1 VQAGQGLRTHP
12 PEPFLYRFNGF
23 INKMKR
29 FIPILTWLPGY
40 NSGMFR
46 GDLAAGLTVG
56 VMLIPQAMAYALI
69 AGMPP
74 VYGLYAALVP
84 LLIYGMLGTSRQLGV
99 GPVAVISLLV
109 VAGVADLAEPGSTE
123 YVQLAI
129 LLAFMVGVIQL
140 LMGLLRMGFLVNFLS
155 HPVITGFTAA
165 TALIIAFSQLHHLLG
180 VSVESTKH
188 IHQVLLQLFEKR
200 AEMHPGTALF
210 GFGAV
215 AAIFAI
221 RKWMRRIPGA
231 LVVVVAGIVLVVV
244 TGWDQQGIRVM
255 GEIPSG
261 LPIPLLP
268 MFDMDAVYRLLPM
281 AFAISLVGFMESIAV
296 AKSIHARHRNYRLD
310 ANQELVALGS
320 ANLGGSLFQAFPVTG
335 GFSRSA
341 VNDQA
346 GAKSGMASI
355 ISAFLIGLTLLFL
368 TPLFYYLPNAV
379 LGAIIIT
386 AVLGLI
392 DTKEIRFLW
401 NTQKEDFA
409 MMSITFLV
417 TLFMGIE
424 EGILTGVVASLGVV
438 IFHSSKPHVAR
449 LGRLPGTRVYRNLSR
464 FEDAAEREDVLAL
477 RYDAPLFYANAGHFK
492 ETVKTFTNGKAP
504 GLKLVVLD
512 ASGINSID
520 TTGIHA
526 LASLENELRENGIQ
540 LRMSTVHGPVRDL
553 LKKSGYYKSEDEE
566 RLSHLEVHDA
576 VEAFD
581 RGRASDAR
589 ALARSEMQN

>member
-1 VQAGQGLRTHP
+1 
-12 PEPFLYRFNGF
+12 
-23 INKMKR
+23 
-29 FIPILTWLPGY
+29 
-40 NSGMFR
+40 MFR

-84 LLIYGMLGTSRQLGV
+84 LLLYGILGTSRQLGV
-99 GPVAVISLLV
+99 GPVAVVSLLV
-109 VAGVADLAEPGSTE
+109 AAGVADLAQPGSNE
-123 YVQLAI
+123 YVHLAI

-180 VSVESTKH
+180 VSIESSKH
-188 IHQVLLQLFEKR
+188 IHTVLLQLFEKR
-200 AEMHPGTALF
+200 AEIHPGTALF

-215 AAIFAI
+215 ALIYVI
-221 RKWMRRIPGA
+221 RKWQPRIPGA
-231 LVVVVAGIVLVVV
+231 LIVVVIGIVLVAV
-244 TGWDQQGIRVM
+244 TGWDQRGIRII
-255 GEIPSG
+255 GEVPSG
-261 LPIPLLP
+261 LPSFALP
-268 MFDMDAVYRLLPM
+268 MFGMEAVYQLLPM

-296 AKSIHARHRNYRLD
+296 AKSIHARHRDYRLD

-346 GAKSGMASI
+346 GAKTGMASI
-355 ISAFLIGLTLLFL
+355 ISALLIGLTLLFL

-409 MMSITFLV
+409 MMAITFLV
-417 TLFMGIE
+417 TLLLGIE

-449 LGRLPGTRVYRNLSR
+449 LGQLPGSRVYRNLYR
-464 FEDAAEREDVLAL
+464 FDEATERRDVLVF
-477 RYDAPLFYANAGHFK
+477 RYDAPLFYANADHFK
-492 ETVKTFTNGKAP
+492 ETAESFIAQKGP
-504 GLKLVVLD
+504 ELKLVVLD

-526 LASLENELRENGIQ
+526 LASFENELRDNGIQ
-540 LRMSTVHGPVRDL
+540 LRMSAVHGPVRDL
-553 LKKSGYYKSEDEE
+553 LKKSKYYKSEDEE
-566 RLSHLEVHDA
+566 RLSHMEVHDA
-576 VEAFD
+576 VTAYECK
-581 RGRASDAR
+581 RTGRRTGSPVE
-589 ALARSEMQN
+589 SEKAINKSR

>member
-1 VQAGQGLRTHP
+1 MD
-12 PEPFLYRFNGF
+12 LYRLL
-23 INKMKR
+23 KR
-29 FIPILTWLPGY
+29 FFPILTWLPGY
-40 NSGMFR
+40 DSGMFR

-69 AGMPP
+69 AGLPP

-84 LLIYGMLGTSRQLGV
+84 LIIYGMMGTSRQLGV

-109 VAGVADLAEPGSTE
+109 AAGVADFAEPGSSQ
-123 YVQLAI
+123 YIQLAI

-155 HPVITGFTAA
+155 HPVITGFIAA
-165 TALIIAFSQLHHLLG
+165 TALIIAFSQLHNLLG
-180 VSVESTKH
+180 IRIDSSKH
-188 IHQVLLQLFEKR
+188 IHAILMQVYESR
-200 AEMHPGTALF
+200 MEIHTGTTAF

-215 AAIFAI
+215 AIIYAIK
-221 RKWMRRIPGA
+221 KWYKRLPGA
-231 LVVVVAGIVLVVV
+231 LAVVVAGIILVAV
-244 TGWDQQGIRVM
+244 TGWDEQGIRVM
-255 GEIPSG
+255 GEVPSG
-261 LPIPLLP
+261 LPAFGFPA
-268 MFDMDAVYRLLPM
+268 FDPDVAYRLLPM

-296 AKSIHARHRNYRLD
+296 AKSIQVRHRNYKLD

-320 ANLGGSLFQAFPVTG
+320 ANLGGSLLQAFPVTG

-346 GAKSGMASI
+346 GAKTGMASI
-355 ISAFLIGLTLLFL
+355 ISALLIGLTLLFL

-401 NTQKEDFA
+401 KTQKEDFA
-409 MMSITFLV
+409 MMAITFLV
-417 TLFMGIE
+417 TLFLGIE
-424 EGILTGVVASLGVV
+424 EGILTGVVASLGMV

-449 LGRLPGTRVYRNLSR
+449 LGQLPGTRAYRNLSR
-464 FEDAAEREDVLAL
+464 FDEATERDDVLIF
-477 RYDAPLFYANAGHFK
+477 RYDAPLFFANADHFK
-492 ETVKTFTNGKAP
+492 ETIESYVAQKGAK
-504 GLKLVVLD
+504 LKLVVLD

-526 LASLENELRENGIQ
+526 LAALEEDLIRSGIQ
-540 LRMSTVHGPVRDL
+540 LRMAAVHGPVRDL
-553 LKKSGYYKSEDEE
+553 LKKSKYYKNEDDE
-566 RLSHLEVHDA
+566 RLSHMEVHDA
-576 VEAFD
+576 VTAFETQ
-581 RGRASDAR
+581 GQSDV
-589 ALARSEMQN
+589 

>member
-1 VQAGQGLRTHP
+1 
-12 PEPFLYRFNGF
+12 
-23 INKMKR
+23 MKR
-29 FIPILTWLPGY
+29 FFPILTWLPAY

-74 VYGLYAALVP
+74 VYGLFAALVP
-84 LLIYGMLGTSRQLGV
+84 LLIYGVLGTSRQLGV

-109 VAGVADLAEPGSTE
+109 AAGVADLAEPGSTE

-180 VSVESTKH
+180 VSVESSKH
-188 IHQVLLQLFEKR
+188 IHNVLFQLFEKR
-200 AEMHPGTALF
+200 AEIHPGTALF

-215 AAIFAI
+215 AAIYAI
-221 RKWMRRIPGA
+221 KKWGRRIPGA
-231 LVVVVAGIVLVVV
+231 LVVVVAGIVLVAV

-255 GEIPSG
+255 GEVPSG
-261 LPIPLLP
+261 LPLPLFP
-268 MFDMDAVYRLLPM
+268 AFEMDAVYRLLPM
-281 AFAISLVGFMESIAV
+281 AFAISLIGFMESIAV
-296 AKSIHARHRNYRLD
+296 AKSIHARHRDYKLD
-310 ANQELVALGS
+310 PNQELVALGS

-355 ISAFLIGLTLLFL
+355 ISAVLIGLTLLFL

-401 NTQKEDFA
+401 QTQKEDFA
-409 MMSITFLV
+409 MMAITFLV
-417 TLFMGIE
+417 TLLVGIE

-449 LGRLPGTRVYRNLSR
+449 LGKLPGTRVYRNLYR
-464 FEDAAEREDVLAL
+464 FEEAAEREDVLVI
-477 RYDAPLFYANAGHFK
+477 RYDAPLFYANADHFK
-492 ETVKTFTNGKAP
+492 ETVESFMHGKLP

-526 LASLENELRENGIQ
+526 LAALEKELQGYGIQ
-540 LRMSTVHGPVRDL
+540 LRMSAVHGPVRDL
-553 LKKSGYYKSEDEE
+553 LKKSRYYKTEDAE
-566 RLSHLEVHDA
+566 RLSHMEVHDA

-581 RGRASDAR
+581 RGCESVVADE
-589 ALARSEMQN
+589 RSEAKESGYSGSGIITGGTL

>member
-1 VQAGQGLRTHP
+1 
-12 PEPFLYRFNGF
+12 
-23 INKMKR
+23 MKR
-29 FIPILTWLPGY
+29 FFPILTWLPGY
-40 NSGMFR
+40 HSGMFR
-46 GDLAAGLTVG
+46 GDIAAGLTVG

-84 LLIYGMLGTSRQLGV
+84 LLLYGILGTSRQLGV

-180 VSVESTKH
+180 VSIESSKH
-188 IHQVLLQLFEKR
+188 IHTVLLQLFEKR
-200 AEMHPGTALF
+200 AEIHPGTTLF
-210 GFGAV
+210 GIGAV
-215 AAIFAI
+215 ALIYAI
-221 RKWMRRIPGA
+221 RTWQRRIPGA
-231 LVVVVAGIVLVVV
+231 LIVVVIGIVLVAV
-244 TGWDQQGIRVM
+244 TGWDQRGIQVM
-255 GEIPSG
+255 GEVPSG
-261 LPIPLLP
+261 LPSFSLP
-268 MFDMDAVYRLLPM
+268 MFDIDAVYKLLPM
-281 AFAISLVGFMESIAV
+281 ALAISLVGFMESIAV

-346 GAKSGMASI
+346 GAKTGMASI
-355 ISAFLIGLTLLFL
+355 ISALLIGLTLLFL

-401 NTQKEDFA
+401 ETQKEDFA
-409 MMSITFLV
+409 MMAITFLV
-417 TLFMGIE
+417 TLLLGIE

-449 LGRLPGTRVYRNLSR
+449 LGQLSGTRVYRNLSR
-464 FEDAAEREDVLAL
+464 FDDATERKDVLVF
-477 RYDAPLFYANAGHFK
+477 RYDAPLFFANADHFK
-492 ETVKTFTNGKAP
+492 EKAESYIAQKGP
-504 GLKLVVLD
+504 ELKLVVLD

-526 LASLENELRENGIQ
+526 LASFEKELRGNGIQ
-540 LRMSTVHGPVRDL
+540 LRMSAVHGPVRDL
-553 LKKSGYYKSEDEE
+553 LKKSKYYQSEDEE
-566 RLSHLEVHDA
+566 RLSHMEVHDA
-576 VEAFD
+576 VAAFD
-581 RGRASDAR
+581 RRNEGENGSSNDQGGKAFQTDDKSGPG
-589 ALARSEMQN
+589 EVT

>member
-1 VQAGQGLRTHP
+1 
-12 PEPFLYRFNGF
+12 
-23 INKMKR
+23 
-29 FIPILTWLPGY
+29 
-40 NSGMFR
+40 MFR

-84 LLIYGMLGTSRQLGV
+84 LLLYGVLGTSRQLGV
-99 GPVAVISLLV
+99 GPVAVVSLLV

-180 VSVESTKH
+180 VSIESSKH
-188 IHQVLLQLFEKR
+188 IHTVLLQLFENR
-200 AEMHPGTALF
+200 GEIHSGTALL

-215 AAIFAI
+215 ALIYAI
-221 RKWMRRIPGA
+221 RKWQPRIPGA
-231 LVVVVAGIVLVVV
+231 LVVVVIGIVLVAV
-244 TGWDQQGIRVM
+244 TGWDQRGIRII
-255 GEIPSG
+255 GEVPSG
-261 LPIPLLP
+261 LPAFALP
-268 MFDMDAVYRLLPM
+268 MFDIDAVYKLLPM

-296 AKSIHARHRNYRLD
+296 AKSIHARHRDYKLD

-355 ISAFLIGLTLLFL
+355 ISALMIGLTLLFL

-386 AVLGLI
+386 AVIGLI

-409 MMSITFLV
+409 MMAITFLV
-417 TLFMGIE
+417 TLLLGIE

-438 IFHSSKPHVAR
+438 IYHSSKPHVAP
-449 LGRLPGTRVYRNLSR
+449 LGQLPGTRVYRNLNR
-464 FEDAAEREDVLAL
+464 FEEAGDRKDVLVI
-477 RYDAPLFYANAGHFK
+477 RYDAPLFYANAEHFK
-492 ETVKTFTNGKAP
+492 ETAESFVAQKGP
-504 GLKLVVLD
+504 ELKLVVLD
-512 ASGINSID
+512 ASGMNSID

-526 LASLENELRENGIQ
+526 LASLENELRNKGIQ
-540 LRMSTVHGPVRDL
+540 LRMSAVHGPVRDL
-553 LKKSGYYKSEDEE
+553 LERSRYYKSEDEE
-566 RLSHLEVHDA
+566 RLSHMEVHDA

-581 RGRASDAR
+581 RGGQDTQSG
-589 ALARSEMQN
+589 

>member
-1 VQAGQGLRTHP
+1 
-12 PEPFLYRFNGF
+12 
-23 INKMKR
+23 
-29 FIPILTWLPGY
+29 
-40 NSGMFR
+40 MFR

-84 LLIYGMLGTSRQLGV
+84 LLLYGVLGTSRQLGV
-99 GPVAVISLLV
+99 GPVAVVSLLV

-180 VSVESTKH
+180 VSIESSKH
-188 IHQVLLQLFEKR
+188 IHTVLLQLFENR
-200 AEMHPGTALF
+200 GEIHSGTALL

-215 AAIFAI
+215 ALIYAI
-221 RKWMRRIPGA
+221 RKWQPRIPGA
-231 LVVVVAGIVLVVV
+231 LVVVVIGIVLVAV
-244 TGWDQQGIRVM
+244 TGWDQRGIRII
-255 GEIPSG
+255 GEVPSG
-261 LPIPLLP
+261 LPAFALP
-268 MFDMDAVYRLLPM
+268 MFDIDAVYKLLPM

-296 AKSIHARHRNYRLD
+296 AKSIHARHRDYKLD

-355 ISAFLIGLTLLFL
+355 ISALMIGLTLLFL

-386 AVLGLI
+386 AVIGLI

-409 MMSITFLV
+409 MMAITFLV
-417 TLFMGIE
+417 TLLLGIE

-438 IFHSSKPHVAR
+438 IFHSSKPHVAP
-449 LGRLPGTRVYRNLSR
+449 LGQLPGTRVYRNLNR
-464 FEDAAEREDVLAL
+464 FEEAGDRKDVLVI
-477 RYDAPLFYANAGHFK
+477 RYDAPLFYANAEHFK
-492 ETVKTFTNGKAP
+492 ETAESFVAQKGP
-504 GLKLVVLD
+504 ELKLVVLD
-512 ASGINSID
+512 ASGMNSID

-526 LASLENELRENGIQ
+526 LASLENELRNKGIQ
-540 LRMSTVHGPVRDL
+540 LRMSAVHGPVRDL
-553 LKKSGYYKSEDEE
+553 LERSRYYKSEDEE
-566 RLSHLEVHDA
+566 RLSHMEVHDA

-581 RGRASDAR
+581 RGGQDTQSG
-589 ALARSEMQN
+589 

>member
-1 VQAGQGLRTHP
+1 
-12 PEPFLYRFNGF
+12 
-23 INKMKR
+23 MKR
-29 FIPILTWLPGY
+29 FFPILTWLPAY

-84 LLIYGMLGTSRQLGV
+84 LLIYGVLGTSRQLGV

-188 IHQVLLQLFEKR
+188 IHQVLFQLFEKR
-200 AEMHPGTALF
+200 AEIHPGTALL

-215 AAIFAI
+215 AVIYAI

-231 LVVVVAGIVLVVV
+231 LVVVVAGIVLIAV
-244 TGWDQQGIRVM
+244 TGLDQQGIRVM
-255 GEIPSG
+255 GEVPSG

-268 MFDMDAVYRLLPM
+268 MFDIDAVYRLLPM

-296 AKSIHARHRNYRLD
+296 AKSIHARHRDYKLD
-310 ANQELVALGS
+310 PNQELVALGS
-320 ANLGGSLFQAFPVTG
+320 ANLGGSIFQAFPVTG

-409 MMSITFLV
+409 MMAITFLV
-417 TLFMGIE
+417 TLLMGIE

-438 IFHSSKPHVAR
+438 IYHSSKPHVAP
-449 LGRLPGTRVYRNLSR
+449 LGQLPGSRVYRNLYR
-464 FEDAAEREDVLAL
+464 FEEAAERDNVLVI
-477 RYDAPLFYANAGHFK
+477 RYDAPLFYANADHFK
-492 ETVKTFTNGKAP
+492 ETAESFIAQKGP

-512 ASGINSID
+512 ASGMNSID

-526 LASLENELRENGIQ
+526 LASFEKELRNNGIQ
-540 LRMSTVHGPVRDL
+540 LRMSAVHGPVRDL
-553 LKKSGYYKSEDEE
+553 LKKSKYYKSRDDE
-566 RLSHLEVHDA
+566 RLSHMEVHDA

-581 RGRASDAR
+581 RDGEESGEDDK
-589 ALARSEMQN
+589 SETNHTEYSKKGTVSREGI

>member
-1 VQAGQGLRTHP
+1 
-12 PEPFLYRFNGF
+12 
-23 INKMKR
+23 
-29 FIPILTWLPGY
+29 
-40 NSGMFR
+40 MFR

-109 VAGVADLAEPGSTE
+109 AAGVADLAEPGSTE
-123 YVQLAI
+123 YIQLAI

-140 LMGLLRMGFLVNFLS
+140 FMGLLRMGFLVNFLS

-165 TALIIAFSQLHHLLG
+165 TALIIAFSQLHHVLG
-180 VSVESTKH
+180 VSVESSKH
-188 IHQVLLQLFEKR
+188 IHNVLLQLIER
-200 AEMHPGTALF
+200 RTEIHPGTVLL
-210 GFGAV
+210 GFGAIAV
-215 AAIFAI
+215 IYAI
-221 RKWMRRIPGA
+221 RRWMRRIPGA
-231 LVVVVAGIVLVVV
+231 LVVVVAGIVLVAV
-244 TGWDQQGIRVM
+244 TGWNEQGIRVM
-255 GEIPSG
+255 GDVPSG
-261 LPIPLLP
+261 LPFPLLP
-268 MFDMDAVYRLLPM
+268 VFDIDAVYRLLPM

-296 AKSIHARHRNYRLD
+296 AKSIHARHRDYKLD

-355 ISAFLIGLTLLFL
+355 ISALLIGLTLLFL

-401 NTQKEDFA
+401 DTQKEDFA
-409 MMSITFLV
+409 MMAITFLV
-417 TLFMGIE
+417 TLFLGIE

-449 LGRLPGTRVYRNLSR
+449 LGQLPGTRIYRNLNR
-464 FEDAAEREDVLAL
+464 FEEAEEREDVLAI
-477 RYDAPLFYANAGHFK
+477 RYDAPLFYANADNFK
-492 ETVKTFTNGKAP
+492 ETAESLIAGKGP
-504 GLKLVVLD
+504 ELKLVVLD

-526 LASLENELRENGIQ
+526 LTSLENELRSHGIQ
-540 LRMSTVHGPVRDL
+540 LRMSAVHGPVRDV
-553 LKKSGYYKSEDEE
+553 LKKSRYYTSGDDE

-576 VEAFD
+576 VVAFD
-581 RGRASDAR
+581 KTADPRSDTV
-589 ALARSEMQN
+589 

>member
-1 VQAGQGLRTHP
+1 
-12 PEPFLYRFNGF
+12 
-23 INKMKR
+23 MKR
-29 FIPILTWLPGY
+29 FFPILTWLPGY
-40 NSGMFR
+40 HSGMFR

-84 LLIYGMLGTSRQLGV
+84 LLLYGVLGTSRQLGV
-99 GPVAVISLLV
+99 GPVAVVSLLV

-180 VSVESTKH
+180 VSIESSKH
-188 IHQVLLQLFEKR
+188 IHTVLLQLFENR
-200 AEMHPGTALF
+200 GEIHSGTALL

-215 AAIFAI
+215 ALIYAI
-221 RKWMRRIPGA
+221 RKWQPRIPGA
-231 LVVVVAGIVLVVV
+231 LVVVVIGIVLVAV
-244 TGWDQQGIRVM
+244 TGWDQRGIRII
-255 GEIPSG
+255 GEVPSG
-261 LPIPLLP
+261 LPAFALP
-268 MFDMDAVYRLLPM
+268 MFDIDAVYKLLPM

-296 AKSIHARHRNYRLD
+296 AKSIHARHRDYKLD

-355 ISAFLIGLTLLFL
+355 ISALMIGLTLLFL

-386 AVLGLI
+386 AVIGLI

-409 MMSITFLV
+409 MMAITFLV
-417 TLFMGIE
+417 TLLLGIE

-438 IFHSSKPHVAR
+438 IFHSSKPHVAP
-449 LGRLPGTRVYRNLSR
+449 LGQLPGTRVYRNLNR
-464 FEDAAEREDVLAL
+464 FEEAGDRKDVLVI
-477 RYDAPLFYANAGHFK
+477 RYDAPLFYANAEHFK
-492 ETVKTFTNGKAP
+492 ETAESFVAQKGP
-504 GLKLVVLD
+504 ELKLVVLD
-512 ASGINSID
+512 ASGMNSID

-526 LASLENELRENGIQ
+526 LASLENELRNKGIQ
-540 LRMSTVHGPVRDL
+540 LRMSAVHGPVRDL
-553 LKKSGYYKSEDEE
+553 LERSRYYKSEDEE
-566 RLSHLEVHDA
+566 RLSHMEVHDA

-581 RGRASDAR
+581 RGGQDTQSG
-589 ALARSEMQN
+589 

>member
-1 VQAGQGLRTHP
+1 
-12 PEPFLYRFNGF
+12 
-23 INKMKR
+23 MKR
-29 FIPILTWLPGY
+29 FFPILTWLPGY
-40 NSGMFR
+40 QSGMFR

-84 LLIYGMLGTSRQLGV
+84 LLLYGILGTSRQLGV
-99 GPVAVISLLV
+99 GPVAVVSLLV

-180 VSVESTKH
+180 VSIESSKH
-188 IHQVLLQLFEKR
+188 IHTVLLQLFEKR
-200 AEMHPGTALF
+200 AEIHPGTALF
-210 GFGAV
+210 GLGAV
-215 AAIFAI
+215 ALIYAI
-221 RKWMRRIPGA
+221 RKWQPRIPGA
-231 LVVVVAGIVLVVV
+231 LVVVVVGIVLVAV
-244 TGWDQQGIRVM
+244 TGWDQRGIRII
-255 GEIPSG
+255 GEVPSG
-261 LPIPLLP
+261 LPSFALP
-268 MFDMDAVYRLLPM
+268 MFGMDAVYGLLPM

-346 GAKSGMASI
+346 GAKTGMASI
-355 ISAFLIGLTLLFL
+355 ISALLIGLTLLFL

-401 NTQKEDFA
+401 GTQKEDFA
-409 MMSITFLV
+409 MMAITFLV
-417 TLFMGIE
+417 TLFLGIE

-449 LGRLPGTRVYRNLSR
+449 LGQLPGTRVYRNLNR
-464 FEDAAEREDVLAL
+464 FGNAKERPDVLVF
-477 RYDAPLFYANAGHFK
+477 RYDAPLFYANADHFK
-492 ETVKTFTNGKAP
+492 ESAESFIAQKGP
-504 GLKLVVLD
+504 ELKLVVLD

-526 LASLENELRENGIQ
+526 LASLEKEMKGNGIQ
-540 LRMSTVHGPVRDL
+540 LRMSAVHGPVRDL
-553 LKKSGYYKSEDEE
+553 MKKSRYFKSGDEE
-566 RLSHLEVHDA
+566 RLSHMEVHDA
-576 VEAFD
+576 VVAFD
-581 RGRASDAR
+581 NCGDREENHVG
-589 ALARSEMQN
+589 